1 MATPEVQLQED
12 GRTILVTFYAAL
24 RAVKFYPL
32 DNETVQKA
40 LADLHSA
47 VTTVISREGLVDFRV
62 VGDFFFLNESR
73 LRLDLRNFST
83 FGAVAQAFRT
93 HGIGEMHVDR
103 GIATGEWAAFL
114 SLLLREPAEPDP
126 YEGFTRQMA
135 GTRIRH
141 IDVEPEREIE
151 PLDLEEAAL
160 EGAKR
165 TYTFSVQMARDV
177 LSDVRIGRAVNVRK
191 VKRAVQTIVDQ
202 VLTNEPSMVAMTH
215 LRDFDEYTFTHSVN
229 VCIFSVVIGQRLG
242 LEKLD
247 LYELGLGALFHD
259 VGKMRIPEDVLNKPE
274 GLNEE
279 EWEMMKEHPT
289 DGLLELFHLHG
300 FNDVPYRQ
308 MLMAY
313 EHHMKT
319 NLQGY
324 PTSRRPR
331 KLSLFSLIVSVADAF
346 DAGTSV
352 RSYQYRPWP
361 PDAVLRE
368 MRENPKRGFSPIVVK
383 ALITATGIYPVG
395 TLVILDSYEMGVV
408 TRANPDPKKL
418 HQPEIKVL
426 SDGMGTPLTTPV
438 TVRLDEVDEATG
450 ELKRSIIKTADP
462 NRYGIQVADYVTTT

>member
-1 MATPEVQLQED
+1 MTNPDLQLQED
-12 GRTILVTFYAAL
+12 GRRILVLLYAAL

-32 DNETVQKA
+32 DNDTVQKA
-40 LADLHSA
+40 IGELHSA
-47 VTTVISREGLVDFRV
+47 VRTLIAREGLMDFRV
-62 VGDFFFLNESR
+62 VGDFFFLNEIR

-83 FGAVAQAFRT
+83 FGSVAQTLHR
-93 HGIGEMHVDR
+93 HGVGEVHVEAGVER
-103 GIATGEWAAFL
+103 AEWAAFL
-114 SLLLREPAEPDP
+114 SILLRDPAEEDP
-126 YEGFTRQMA
+126 FEAVVRRMM
-135 GTRIRH
+135 GTTIRRVS
-141 IDVEPEREIE
+141 VEPERDVE

-165 TYTFSVQMARDV
+165 TYAFSVQMARDV
-177 LSDVRIGRAVNVRK
+177 LTDVRIGRAVNVRK

-259 VGKMRIPEDVLNKPE
+259 VGKMRVPEEVLNKPE
-274 GLNEE
+274 GLDER
-279 EWEMMKEHPT
+279 EWALMKEHPT
-289 DGLLELFHLHG
+289 DGLLQLFQLHG
-300 FNDVPYRQ
+300 FNDVPFRQ

-313 EHHMKT
+313 EHHMKMD
-319 NLQGY
+319 LRGY
-324 PTSRRPR
+324 PRNRRPR
-331 KLSLFSLIVSVADAF
+331 KPTLFSMIVSVADGF
-346 DAGTSV
+346 DAGTSQ

-368 MRENPKRGFSPIVVK
+368 MRENPKRGFHPLIVK

-418 HQPEIKVL
+418 HQPEIKIL
-426 SDGMGTPLTTPV
+426 SDDMGTPLAVPRS
-438 TVRLDEVDEATG
+438 VRLDEVDEVTG
-450 ELKRSIIKTADP
+450 DLKRSIIKTADP
-462 NRYGIQVADYVTTT
+462 NRYGIQVADYVTVT